1 VSGLEKIPAHVAFI
15 MDGNGRWTRN
25 RGLKERTLGHE
36 KGAANVHDI
45 VIAADDLGIG
55 FITFYTFSTENWTRP
70 KSEVEFI
77 LQDLLVRYLRKELPF
92 MMERNVRFN
101 VIGARSG
108 IPENVNRTLDDVTE
122 ATMENTGLRLILAIN
137 YGGRREILDGVKKL
151 VRSAMEN
158 PDILEGLDEERF
170 RDFLY
175 DPGLPDP
182 DLLIRTGGDM
192 RLSNFFLWQLSYTEL
207 FVTETL
213 WPDFGTD
220 EFKEALREY
229 NRRQRRFGALPV

>member
-1 VSGLEKIPAHVAFI
+1 MKKIPVHVAFI
-15 MDGNGRWTRN
+15 MDGNGRWTLN
-25 RGLKERTLGHE
+25 HGLKERTLGHE

-45 VIAADDLGIG
+45 VIAADDLDIG

-101 VIGARSG
+101 VIGDRDG
-108 IPENVNRTLDDVTE
+108 IPENVNRTLDAVSE
-122 ATMENTGLRLILAIN
+122 ATKENTGLRLILAIN
-137 YGGRREILDGVKKL
+137 YGGRREILDGMKRL
-151 VRSAMEN
+151 ARSAMEN

-192 RLSNFFLWQLSYTEL
+192 RLSNFFLWQLSYTEIY
-207 FVTETL
+207 VTETL

-229 NRRQRRFGALPV
+229 DRRQRRFGALPV